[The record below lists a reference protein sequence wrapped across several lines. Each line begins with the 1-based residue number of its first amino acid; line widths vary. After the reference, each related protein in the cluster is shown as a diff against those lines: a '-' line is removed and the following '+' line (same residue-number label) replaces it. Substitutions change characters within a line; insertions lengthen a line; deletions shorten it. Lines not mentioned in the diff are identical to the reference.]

1 MLQPE
6 YSLESFD
13 PEIERTL
20 LRRRRRENQI
30 RFQVAETLQDQE
42 EEKMPDPV
50 PLLWDLW
57 IPRDHG
63 ISGEMVQPII

>member
-20 LRRRRRENQI
+20 LRRRRENQI

-42 EEKMPDPV
+42 EKRC
-50 PLLWDLW
+50 L
-57 IPRDHG
+57 I
-63 ISGEMVQPII
+63 